1 MIKLDVS
8 DLLIYTNHVIAHLPG
23 AIESA
28 LDKIGQEGQKHASNS
43 TLYKSTGHLRK
54 NIKVIQEGQLAKA
67 LVADTPYAGYVEFG
81 NNQQGD
87 RIYPKHAKALRFVV
101 DGEVIFRKWVKA
113 HGPIPF
119 MTQAREQMIHYAP
132 TALHDAISSLMKGR

>member
-1 MIKLDVS
+1 MIKLDVT
-8 DLLIYTNHVIAHLPG
+8 DLVIAAQHIVNNLPS
-23 AIESA
+23 AIDSA
-28 LDKIGQEGQKHASNS
+28 LDKIGAEGQKHAASS
-43 TLYKSTGHLRK
+43 TLYKGSNLRK
-54 NIKVIQEGQLAKA
+54 NIKVVEDGQLAKS
-67 LVADTPYAGYVEFG
+67 LVADTGYAYYVEFG

-87 RIYPKHAKALRFVV
+87 RIYPKKAKALRFVV

-132 TALHDAISSLMKGR
+132 TALHDALSDLMKGR